1 MEMDN
6 MYDFGSEYAQTYKGK
21 CECGNEIE
29 VSTQRDD
36 CPEYKTDVFVKCR
49 CGKSV
54 GFLLP
59 VN

>member
-1 MEMDN
+1 MDI
-6 MYDFGSEYAQTYKGK
+6 YDFDAECAETYKNE

-29 VSTQRDD
+29 VSTQRDT
-36 CPEYKTDVFVKCR
+36 CPEYYTWVYVKCE

-54 GFLLP
+54 GFMLP